1 MDYNNCQHIFII
13 TYHIYGGIMFLRDLK
28 ISNIGKNLK
37 DYRISQGKTQKDMA
51 DLLEIGY
58 QNYSTMERGLYQP
71 SLKKLLEICDILHL
85 TPNDL
90 LLEGRE
96 FDDFKK
102 ERLERMDNNI
112 IDMIDTMHIIEEQR
126 AAAAVAHSLLDYDT
140 ELFHLNTIYNI
151 VNTNYEA
158 EPNQNFK
165 TMVDALYYNYIN
177 NWIKKFS
184 NTAFKELYDKKFQE
198 ELDKK

>member
-1 MDYNNCQHIFII
+1 
-13 TYHIYGGIMFLRDLK
+13 MFLRDLK